1 MPTHLVTANIPALWA
16 GLAEVVTIDGILPS
30 GRHFIQDPGVR
41 ILENVTSAEVLSR
54 VTTEEFAE
62 ANRAHDELLDT
73 LGRELNRLHG
83 VSRPTRYWLIL
94 LGPWLRQ
101 FSHVVFCRWY
111 TLRDLLRRHPDLVA
125 RTVDVD
131 PEILTPQSHDE
142 ASLMFFTEPWN
153 AWVYGE
159 LLRQMHGDA
168 AVVPVAAE
176 ADLARLAAYRADRH
190 YGLPRGWSW
199 TPWRRAA
206 MRALAWV
213 NLRAR
218 GVVVATVFSPWE
230 TLRLFWHLRLVPQVW
245 GSPMGLSPW
254 TVNRSVLATN
264 ALAFGAFARV
274 VVPLVRWQV
283 PAIYVEGLAD
293 LGRASA
299 DLRLPRA
306 PRWVFSH
313 NAYLRNDAFKAWAA
327 DRATSVGT
335 RLVGAQH
342 GGGYG
347 VYLHD
352 NWTGMHEDAALDR
365 FHTWGWSR
373 EPRHDAIGVQ
383 LDERAGPDHC
393 GGLLLVVGPLVR
405 MSNNLS
411 LLQCSHV
418 VEQHAVIDALVDAL
432 PAAIRSRVVLR
443 PKASGSRKPA
453 RAQGSDFARFAER
466 MEVSEG
472 ICTLSADLS
481 RSRLAV
487 VLYNETTL
495 PMNLCSDFPT
505 VALWRASF
513 TRLAPDALAHY
524 DALRE
529 GGILHESPESC
540 ARHIAAIWD
549 DVAAWWDSATTRASR
564 RGFAETYARRSEDLV
579 RATARTLRRNGT
591 GSVTA

>member
-125 RTVDVD
+125 RTVDVG
-131 PEILTPQSHDE
+131 PEILTPQTHDE

-176 ADLARLAAYRADRH
+176 ADLARLAVYRADRH

-264 ALAFGAFARV
+264 ARIRCLRAE
-274 VVPLVRWQV
+274 
-283 PAIYVEGLAD
+283 I
-293 LGRASA
+293 GRASC
-299 DLRLPRA
+299 
-306 PRWVFSH
+306 
-313 NAYLRNDAFKAWAA
+313 
-327 DRATSVGT
+327 
-335 RLVGAQH
+335 
-342 GGGYG
+342 
-347 VYLHD
+347 
-352 NWTGMHEDAALDR
+352 
-365 FHTWGWSR
+365 R
-373 EPRHDAIGVQ
+373 E
-383 LDERAGPDHC
+383 
-393 GGLLLVVGPLVR
+393 
-405 MSNNLS
+405 
-411 LLQCSHV
+411 
-418 VEQHAVIDALVDAL
+418 
-432 PAAIRSRVVLR
+432 RV
-443 PKASGSRKPA
+443 
-453 RAQGSDFARFAER
+453 
-466 MEVSEG
+466 
-472 ICTLSADLS
+472 
-481 RSRLAV
+481 
-487 VLYNETTL
+487 
-495 PMNLCSDFPT
+495 
-505 VALWRASF
+505 
-513 TRLAPDALAHY
+513 
-524 DALRE
+524 
-529 GGILHESPESC
+529 
-540 ARHIAAIWD
+540 
-549 DVAAWWDSATTRASR
+549 
-564 RGFAETYARRSEDLV
+564 
-579 RATARTLRRNGT
+579 
-591 GSVTA
+591 